1 MTKKTFTRL
10 SPSVME
16 HMTLLGIRLGEQ
28 CLTKVTIS
36 CYKWLQ
42 PTMAKVVIVQ
52 DCGIG
57 RILVTHFT
65 IRLNLLFLMIL
76 FTNVNIF
83 GSSTFTNSGPEN
95 GFSPLCVFK

>member
-83 GSSTFTNSGPEN
+83 GSSTFTNSSPEN
-95 GFSPLCVFK
+95 GFFPLCVFK

>member
-1 MTKKTFTRL
+1 
-10 SPSVME
+10 ME
-16 HMTLLGIRLGEQ
+16 HVTLLGIRLGEQ

-65 IRLNLLFLMIL
+65 MYL
-76 FTNVNIF
+76 
-83 GSSTFTNSGPEN
+83 PES
-95 GFSPLCVFK
+95 FVSDDFVYQCQYIWFFYLYKFES